1 MGGPSGTVPIPRSSS
16 FSPNGWRR
24 PTLPGGDASTVNMTI
39 TTTTHPSAHLHMFSL
54 LTLRL
59 HTHGR
64 ECGAGKGPNGTMPSP
79 RLSSFSPNGWRK
91 RTLPGGGESST
102 TTTTNHRVHF
112 HLFSLLTLRLHTHRR
127 ECGAGGGP
135 SGTMPSPRSSSF
147 SPNGWRRRTLGGGE
161 SSSTT
166 TTTITASA
174 EVGVGASGP
183 HTPARTRSPILIPGV
198 GKEEGGRCAMGRED
212 AGGEERVSSMPCGY
226 GAGAERPVAQSW
238 AHCQRDDVQVC
249 VCVCVCWRCV
259 TEGRLGE
266 WEQRG
271 RRWRGR
277 MGWGVSVSEGA
288 RGGSLA
294 RTHPHSHSPTD
305 ACTRTERIAFWSGAQ
320 HAHTHKNTH
329 KHTGKLTRTCTPTDC
344 AEPQCIPCAA

>member
-1 MGGPSGTVPIPRSSS
+1 MR
-16 FSPNGWRR
+16 N
-24 PTLPGGDASTVNMTI
+24 
-39 TTTTHPSAHLHMFSL
+39 
-54 LTLRL
+54 
-59 HTHGR
+59 
-64 ECGAGKGPNGTMPSP
+64 GAGRCGRRGACLVYAVWI
-79 RLSSFSPNGWRK
+79 RGR
-91 RTLPGGGESST
+91 GGET
-102 TTTTNHRVHF
+102 CGTE
-112 HLFSLLTLRLHTHRR
+112 LGSLPKGRR
-127 ECGAGGGP
+127 AG
-135 SGTMPSPRSSSF
+135 
-147 SPNGWRRRTLGGGE
+147 
-161 SSSTT
+161 
-166 TTTITASA
+166 
-174 EVGVGASGP
+174 
-183 HTPARTRSPILIPGV
+183 
-198 GKEEGGRCAMGRED
+198 
-212 AGGEERVSSMPCGY
+212 
-226 GAGAERPVAQSW
+226 
-238 AHCQRDDVQVC
+238 